1 MNYNIHNIISRTR
14 MSTSSMA
21 LGHLSILQ
29 SNLPAIE
36 NYIEIIETQCI
47 PILKKYVYEQGSDH
61 PIIIYDPNNQGQAR
75 SEYVNLNGYELAK
88 NIIVWV
94 KGLFSVSPEEWIER
108 SNMGENILLDYRFR

>member
-1 MNYNIHNIISRTR
+1 